1 MALRWLLPEM
11 QRLGIDAANGP
22 ASTEQWLAL
31 LQSLERQDFAWDGA
45 GEGESHEELVR
56 MAHVA
61 QSTGDF
67 VVLTDLAGH
76 ITFVN
81 RAVVERFGYTEKELL
96 GQLARIFLSP
106 RNPPGLAA
114 QIMRQTLSGSR
125 FRGDMVNVTRSGEE
139 FWVSVTTSLLM
150 DGERAIGMV
159 ATSRDISDRKK
170 TEAELKKAK
179 EEAERAN
186 RAKSEFLANM
196 SHEIRTPMN
205 AVIGMTG
212 LLLDTDLTA
221 EQRDF
226 VETIR
231 ASGDTLLSIINDILD
246 FSKMESGKL
255 ELEQQPFE
263 IREVVEGALELVVPR
278 VADKNLN
285 LAYFVNRDVP
295 AAVFGDVTRVRQV
308 LVNYLSNAVKFTQKG
323 DIEVLVSATPLPGGR
338 VEILCSVR
346 DTGIGIPLHRRDRLF
361 QSFSQVDASMTRQF
375 GGTGLGLAICK
386 RLAEMMAGRVWVESE
401 LEKGSTFHFAFPALP
416 ARPPEEPARIGD
428 RPLLSGFR
436 LLVVDDHASNRRTI
450 EAYASG
456 WGVTVRATGSALE
469 ALSWIREGEG
479 FDAAIIG
486 GDLTEMDGAA
496 LAEEILTKGP
506 RDLPLVLL
514 SAARRRDEFSGER
527 FAAVLSKPIKPVSLL
542 NTLIRLSDDSLVR
555 TVRKNTDPPIDRNLG
570 VRHPLRV
577 LVAEDNAVN
586 QRVAQQ
592 MLSRLGYRSDVAAN
606 GIEVLE
612 ALRRQP
618 YDLVFLDIQM
628 PEMDGLEAAHRIRE
642 EWGRTKGPRLVAMT
656 ASAMKGDRDDCL
668 AAGIDDYVSKPVQ
681 IASLQKALMESRKR
695 DLEPSQHRQAGG
707 AGASIDM
714 SALAGLRQYQ
724 EDGCPDIVTELIGL
738 FLDEAPKKIDA
749 MEGAVARGEFEVL
762 KKIAHTLKGTSASI
776 GARRLSA
783 LCAWIETV
791 PTPENL
797 KETLPRLK
805 REFERVRQLLEN
817 EKAGENSSP

>member
-1 MALRWLLPEM
+1 
-11 QRLGIDAANGP
+11 
-22 ASTEQWLAL
+22 
-31 LQSLERQDFAWDGA
+31 
-45 GEGESHEELVR
+45 
-56 MAHVA
+56 
-61 QSTGDF
+61 
-67 VVLTDLAGH
+67 
-76 ITFVN
+76 
-81 RAVVERFGYTEKELL
+81 
-96 GQLARIFLSP
+96 
-106 RNPPGLAA
+106 
-114 QIMRQTLSGSR
+114 
-125 FRGDMVNVTRSGEE
+125 
-139 FWVSVTTSLLM
+139 
-150 DGERAIGMV
+150 
-159 ATSRDISDRKK
+159 
-170 TEAELKKAK
+170 
-179 EEAERAN
+179 
-186 RAKSEFLANM
+186 
-196 SHEIRTPMN
+196 
-205 AVIGMTG
+205 
-212 LLLDTDLTA
+212 
-221 EQRDF
+221 
-226 VETIR
+226 
-231 ASGDTLLSIINDILD
+231 
-246 FSKMESGKL
+246 
-255 ELEQQPFE
+255 
-263 IREVVEGALELVVPR
+263 
-278 VADKNLN
+278 
-285 LAYFVNRDVP
+285 
-295 AAVFGDVTRVRQV
+295 
-308 LVNYLSNAVKFTQKG
+308 
-323 DIEVLVSATPLPGGR
+323 
-338 VEILCSVR
+338 
-346 DTGIGIPLHRRDRLF
+346 
-361 QSFSQVDASMTRQF
+361 
-375 GGTGLGLAICK
+375 
-386 RLAEMMAGRVWVESE
+386 
-401 LEKGSTFHFAFPALP
+401 
-416 ARPPEEPARIGD
+416 
-428 RPLLSGFR
+428 
-436 LLVVDDHASNRRTI
+436 
-450 EAYASG
+450 
-456 WGVTVRATGSALE
+456 
-469 ALSWIREGEG
+469 
-479 FDAAIIG
+479 
-486 GDLTEMDGAA
+486 
-496 LAEEILTKGP
+496 
-506 RDLPLVLL
+506 L

-656 ASAMKGDRDDCL
+656 ASAMKGDRDECL